1 MIEGVESQDDD
12 LIIGVQWHPEAMF
25 RTDEKQ
31 DALFADFMAR
41 VEKFANQKAA
51 HDSVSTENE

>member
-1 MIEGVESQDDD
+1 MKYEAWICPKCGYR
-12 LIIGVQWHPEAMF
+12 HPEAMF

-41 VEKFANQKAA
+41 VEKFANQKAV